1 MNRGYYMLIK
11 DIFKK
16 KKPVISF
23 EIFPPKKEYSI
34 DTIFNTIYELKDLN
48 PDFISVTYGS
58 GGGSRD
64 RTVEIASLIKNKY
77 NIECLAHLACIS
89 STDNETTEILNQ
101 LKING
106 VNNVLA
112 LRGDLPIDFQ
122 RTDTMTY
129 KYAQHLVSKIVS
141 IGGFSIG
148 AAANPEGH
156 VDSLNLKEDIKY
168 LKQKVDSGVDFLIT
182 QLFFDNE
189 ALYRFMENCSK
200 IGISVPISAGIM
212 PVLNKNQIKR
222 MVELSGAS
230 LPQKFI
236 RIMDKYENNTEALR
250 EAGIAYAT
258 EQIID
263 LLSWGIDGIHI
274 YTMNKADVTKRI
286 VNNIT
291 EIRMALK

>member
-1 MNRGYYMLIK
+1 MLIR
-11 DIFKK
+11 DIFKN

-23 EIFPPKKEYSI
+23 EIFPPRKEYTI

-89 STDNETTEILNQ
+89 STDSEATEILDQ
-101 LKING
+101 LERNG
-106 VNNVLA
+106 INNVLA
-112 LRGDLPIDFQ
+112 LRGDLPIDFK
-122 RTDTMTY
+122 RTGTMTY
-129 KYAQHLVSKIVS
+129 KYAKDLVSKIVNK
-141 IGGFSIG
+141 GGFSIG

-156 VDSLNLKEDIKY
+156 IESLNLKEDMKY
-168 LKQKVDSGVDFLIT
+168 LKQKVDAGVDFLIT

-189 ALYRFMENCSK
+189 AIYRFRESCLRAN
-200 IGISVPISAGIM
+200 ISVPISAGIM

-230 LPQKFI
+230 LPSKFI

-286 VNNIT
+286 VNNIS
-291 EIRMALK
+291 EIRMSLK